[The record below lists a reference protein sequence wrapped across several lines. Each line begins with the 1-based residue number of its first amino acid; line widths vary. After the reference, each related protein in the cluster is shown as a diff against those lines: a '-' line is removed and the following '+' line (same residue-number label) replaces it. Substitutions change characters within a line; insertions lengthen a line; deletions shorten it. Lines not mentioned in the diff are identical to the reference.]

1 MAANNDPLPPVGYN
15 VREEKIVN
23 NLDDPQGQTKLRTL
37 DIACLII
44 NKQIGAGIYTTPATV
59 LLLTQNK
66 VGALLLWIFGGAY
79 SFLRY
84 LSFHR

>member
-1 MAANNDPLPPVGYN
+1 MATPAHDEPLPPVGYN
-15 VREEKIVN
+15 ARE
-23 NLDDPQGQTKLRTL
+23 DGGDSSGDPEGQKKLHTL

-66 VGALLLWIFGGAY
+66 VTALFLWIIGGAY
-79 SFLRY
+79 SFLR
-84 LSFHR
+84 